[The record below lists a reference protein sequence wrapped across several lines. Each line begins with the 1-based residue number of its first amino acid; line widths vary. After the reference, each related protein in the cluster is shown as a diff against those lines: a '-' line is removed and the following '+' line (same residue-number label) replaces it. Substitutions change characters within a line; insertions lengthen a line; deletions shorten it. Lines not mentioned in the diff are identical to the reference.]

1 MALPRLRTH
10 DEKHKLS
17 HLEFICVEVSKCN
30 PMRGAQS
37 GHSGADIRSD
47 FQLAPSGQLPGW
59 QHCHWCSPSK
69 ACYLESP
76 TLSIRV
82 GCVAASTFEHHFVL
96 TLRKWQGTWPLSSSA
111 DECSPIPAWCLLQTI
126 ATSRTSRKTV
136 CVQTNKQ
143 TNKLTLT
150 NIAIVPVW
158 GGTFLIF
165 WSDVAVNSDHYN
177 PEPAS
182 RELPG
187 LHDAD
192 TGSALAILNHIGG
205 EIGDAQRW
213 DPR

>member
-1 MALPRLRTH
+1 MRCGYPARFSTGNTSGNCLAGSTAIGAVHRRLAIWSPQPSPF
-10 DEKHKLS
+10 E
-17 HLEFICVEVSKCN
+17 
-30 PMRGAQS
+30 
-37 GHSGADIRSD
+37 SGAWQPLHLSITSFSRFGSDKVPGHLALQQTNVRLFLLGVFSNHCHFSD
-47 FQLAPSGQLPGW
+47 FAQNGV
-59 QHCHWCSPSK
+59 C
-69 ACYLESP
+69 
-76 TLSIRV
+76 
-82 GCVAASTFEHHFVL
+82 
-96 TLRKWQGTWPLSSSA
+96 
-111 DECSPIPAWCLLQTI
+111 
-126 ATSRTSRKTV
+126 V

-205 EIGDAQRW
+205 EIGDAQR
-213 DPR
+213 

>member
-1 MALPRLRTH
+1 MEASAEHRSCPKNWQKSSEQSSDCYQTRSSAQAGRSPFRSRWQSFQSSELLEAVSCSMALPRLRTH

-96 TLRKWQGTWPLSSSA
+96 TLRK
-111 DECSPIPAWCLLQTI
+111 
-126 ATSRTSRKTV
+126 
-136 CVQTNKQ
+136 
-143 TNKLTLT
+143 
-150 NIAIVPVW
+150 
-158 GGTFLIF
+158 
-165 WSDVAVNSDHYN
+165 
-177 PEPAS
+177 
-182 RELPG
+182 
-187 LHDAD
+187 
-192 TGSALAILNHIGG
+192 
-205 EIGDAQRW
+205 
-213 DPR
+213 